1 VLLNPLTLLA
11 VPLTRLTKP
20 MKIIRE
26 IVLPIVLGLGAGATA
41 TASYCHPNKEVTA
54 PVAGVKESVAHG

>member
-1 VLLNPLTLLA
+1 
-11 VPLTRLTKP
+11 

-41 TASYCHPNKEVTA
+41 TASYCRPDKAVTA
-54 PVAGVKESVAHG
+54 PVADVKESVAHG